1 MDHARCR
8 LRVETM
14 PFLRNRPPSPP
25 PAASGNPDVWA
36 KDHSLVTALRS
47 RDEAAFR
54 ALVAEHG
61 PWMLRL
67 ARRRAPSEAV
77 AEEIVQEAWLAVLN
91 GLDRF
96 EGRSS
101 LRTWI
106 FSIVSHIGS
115 ANLHK
120 EIRSIPF
127 SAFATETEG
136 PSVPPERFH
145 PPGAEFAGGWQSPPS
160 AWDETPEL
168 FVATNEARRVI
179 GEAIDRL
186 PPAQREVINLR
197 DVEGWTAPEV
207 CNALGISETNQRV
220 LLHRARSRV
229 RLELESYL
237 TSEEHR

>member
-1 MDHARCR
+1 
-8 LRVETM
+8 M
-14 PFLRNRPPSPP
+14 PFLRNRPSSS
-25 PAASGNPDVWA
+25 PAADAGLADAWA
-36 KDHSLVTALRS
+36 KDRSLISALKS
-47 RDEAAFR
+47 GDEAAFR

-77 AEEIVQEAWLAVLN
+77 AEEIVQEAWLAVLK
-91 GLDRF
+91 GVDRF

-106 FSIVSHIGS
+106 FSIVSHISS

-127 SAFATETEG
+127 SSFAMETEG
-136 PSVPPERFH
+136 PSVPPDRFQ
-145 PPGAEFAGGWQSPPS
+145 PAGAEFPGGWRTPPPE
-160 AWDETPEL
+160 WDENPEQ
-168 FVATNEARRVI
+168 FVATREAHRVI
-179 GEAIDRL
+179 GEAIERL

-207 CNALGISETNQRV
+207 CNALGITETNQRV

-237 TSEEHR
+237 ISEDRR

>member
-1 MDHARCR
+1 
-8 LRVETM
+8 M

-25 PAASGNPDVWA
+25 PAPSGAPEVWA
-36 KDHSLVTALRS
+36 KDFSLISALRS

-127 SAFATETEG
+127 SAFAGEAEG

-145 PPGAEFAGGWQSPPS
+145 PPGTENPGGWKRPPP
-160 AWDETPEL
+160 AWDEAPEM
-168 FVATNEARRVI
+168 FVATNEARRTI
-179 GEAIDRL
+179 GAAIDRL
-186 PPAQREVINLR
+186 PPAQREVITLR

-237 TSEEHR
+237 TSEEDR